1 LIEKYV
7 AYAREQFAVVASQGP
22 KAAFQKLRI
31 DNEDGNINL
40 VLGFIVTAIVMAM
53 GVIILANVESA
64 VPLLDENSSW
74 SALQQSVATTTQSG
88 YGLLAIVLII
98 MAAAG
103 ILGVL
108 FMFSPRQK

>member
-1 LIEKYV
+1 MLEKYSKF
-7 AYAREQFAVVASQGP
+7 ARKQLAVIQVHGSR
-22 KAAFQKLRI
+22 AAFQRLN
-31 DNEDGNINL
+31 DDGTINI
-40 VLGFIVTAIVMAM
+40 VLGFIITAIVMAI

-64 VPLLDENSSW
+64 VPSLENSSW
-74 SALQQSVATTTQSG
+74 SGLQASVASTTQSG

-108 FMFSPRQK
+108 FMFQPRQK